1 MLIANYK
8 KPRSAVGHGDI
19 TVDGA
24 MFDLRSRPTT
34 EIVVLLLTILV
45 CTVLILVILG
55 IVILRIV
62 HPEIDL
68 TKSGDA
74 IFNMVSTIIGAL
86 VGFISGR
93 MYGNREERDKI
104 NGPAK
109 P

>member
-1 MLIANYK
+1 
-8 KPRSAVGHGDI
+8 
-19 TVDGA
+19 

-34 EIVVLLLTILV
+34 EIVVLLLTVLV

-55 IVILRIV
+55 IVILRII

-109 P
+109 H